1 MRLCTESHFYDQD
14 YRRGS
19 GAILVYGASIC
30 NTFPALTAPRHQ
42 DLAPAALAR
51 LLAGFSTST
60 NFRSTKRNA
69 SFGICFTNS
78 SAFSNPELIAF
89 LPTDSKLLLG
99 PFFVQ
104 LNCACSSFFTTLAP
118 AAILKA

>member
-1 MRLCTESHFYDQD
+1 MCLNKDSVIAVKWQAD
-14 YRRGS
+14 
-19 GAILVYGASIC
+19 II
-30 NTFPALTAPRHQ
+30 LTAPRHQ
-42 DLAPAALAR
+42 DLALAALAR

-60 NFRSTKRNA
+60 NFTSHKRNA
-69 SFGICFTNS
+69 NFGSCFIISSLFNS
-78 SAFSNPELIAF
+78 PLLIAF
-89 LPTDSKLLLG
+89 LPTESKLRRG